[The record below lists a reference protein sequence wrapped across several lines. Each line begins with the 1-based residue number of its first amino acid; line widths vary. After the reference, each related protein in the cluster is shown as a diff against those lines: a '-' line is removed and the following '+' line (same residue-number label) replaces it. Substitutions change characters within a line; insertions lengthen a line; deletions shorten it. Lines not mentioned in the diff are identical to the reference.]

1 MRRHSNSGLYDEASE
16 SSQGNPFYAMD
27 LYKKIIFADA
37 KTSEGDIRVREQAI
51 YSLGE
56 LYVLHHQHTEISA
69 LLKSVRPFFSQVPK
83 AKTAK
88 IVRTLIDL
96 FAKSKTDLHLQ
107 IALVQESIEWA
118 KEEKRTFLIQR
129 LETRLADLCLQTK
142 EYQTAMSLLSNL
154 LYEVKKLDDK
164 LLLVEVHLIESKVQ
178 HSLRNIPRSR
188 AALTAARTTANSIY
202 CPPSLQGDI
211 DTQAG
216 VLHAEEKDYKT
227 SYSYFF
233 ESFETFDN
241 LEDVPS
247 ATRSLKYMLLCKIMS
262 NSPKEVHSII
272 AGKYSLKYGGRH
284 IAAMAA
290 IADAYSARSLKLFH
304 EVLDEFADELKGDA
318 LIESHLHSL
327 YDMLLEQNLL
337 RIIEPFSV
345 VQIDHISK
353 IIQLKSDAVEKKL
366 SQMILDKTFHGV
378 LDQEKNMLIVYE
390 EPQVDDVYPAALET
404 IQNMSKVL
412 DTLYEKA
419 QQLR

>member
-1 MRRHSNSGLYDEASE
+1 MASELQAIYDEAAECSE
-16 SSQGNPFYAMD
+16 ENPFRSID
-27 LYKKIIFADA
+27 LYKKIIFAA
-37 KTSEGDIRVREQAI
+37 ERTSEGDIRVREQAI
-51 YSLGE
+51 YGLGDV
-56 LYVLHHQHTEISA
+56 YVRQKQHSEISA
-69 LLKSVRPFFSQVPK
+69 LLKSIRPFFAQVPK

-107 IALVQESIEWA
+107 IELVRESIEWA

-178 HSLRNIPRSR
+178 HALRNIPRSR
-188 AALTAARTTANSIY
+188 AALTAARTTANAIY

-233 ESFETFDN
+233 EAFETFDN

-247 ATRSLKYMLLCKIMS
+247 ATKALKYMLLCKIMT
-262 NSPKEVHSII
+262 NTPKEVHSII

-290 IADAYSARSLKLFH
+290 IADAYSARSLKQFN
-304 EVLDEFADELKGDA
+304 EVLEEFSDELKGDT
-318 LIESHLHSL
+318 LIERHLNSL

-353 IIQLKSDAVEKKL
+353 IIQLKPEAVEKKL

-378 LDQEKNMLIVYE
+378 LDQEKNMLIVYDD
-390 EPQVDDVYPAALET
+390 PQVDDVYPAALET
-404 IQNMSKVL
+404 IQNMGKVL
-412 DTLYEKA
+412 DSLYEKA